1 MLYWTAAILIFVL
14 LFMFIYPAISEDVAV
29 LESILSNFP
38 IELRKALGIT
48 ALDLSNV
55 LGFYGF
61 IFEYVLLVGSVYAM
75 VSGLTVLSEEVRT
88 KTADFLM
95 SKPVSR
101 TTIYNA
107 KALSVMTNLILQ
119 NLLLIILSYLIVRGF
134 AQAPLNSAAFALLS
148 GSLIQVQL
156 FFAAV
161 GLLLSV
167 LLRRIKTVLPV
178 ALGVVFAFF
187 VLRMIQQSLG
197 DPKLAYMTP
206 FAYFDVAAIIRTAS
220 YDKALLLLNA
230 VLVIVMTTVGY
241 VVFRRQDMPS
251 I

>member
-1 MLYWTAAILIFVL
+1 MLYWTASLLLFVL
-14 LFMFIYPAISEDVAV
+14 MFMFIYPAISQDVAA

-38 IELRKALGIT
+38 EELRKALGMT
-48 ALDLSNV
+48 TLDLSNV

-61 IFEYVLLVGSVYAM
+61 VYDYVLLVGSVYAM
-75 VSGLTVLSEEVRT
+75 VAGLTVLSEEVRT
-88 KTADFLM
+88 KTADFLI

-107 KALSVMTNLILQ
+107 KALSVLINLLIQ
-119 NLLLIILSYLIVRGF
+119 NLLFITVSYLIVRGF

-178 ALGVVFAFF
+178 ALGVVFVFF
-187 VLRMIQQSLG
+187 VLRMIQQSVG

-206 FAYFDVAAIIRTAS
+206 FAYFDVSAIIRTVS
-220 YDKALLLLNA
+220 YDMALLLLNA
-230 VLVIVMTTVGY
+230 VLVIIMTTVGY
-241 VVFRRQDMPS
+241 VVFRKQDMPS